1 MKVVFLDAATLPQ
14 RLEFD
19 PAYDIDYRAY
29 DSTSAPDVGER
40 IAGATVVITNKVK
53 LGAEVL
59 RAVPNLRLVA
69 VAAAG
74 TDNIDVEAAQE
85 LGIRVQNV
93 PDYGSESVAEH
104 AIATLF
110 AIRRQILIYAAA
122 AKDGRWTA
130 SSHFCWTGPT
140 IKDLGG
146 SRFGVVGR
154 GRIGEAAARLA
165 RGVGMTVHFAETPG
179 FPLKEDELPLDQIL
193 AESDAIT
200 LHLPLTPETKG
211 LINAESLKRMKAGG
225 VLINTGRGA
234 LVDPLALA
242 NALRSGA
249 VAGAAIDVLE
259 TEPPP
264 SDHPLLD
271 PTIPNLVLT
280 PHVAWAS
287 DRAQARLASRLQDLV
302 LEAASRY

>member
-1 MKVVFLDAATLPQ
+1 MPQ

-19 PAYDIDYRAY
+19 PAYGIDYQAY
-29 DSTSAPDVGER
+29 DSTSARDVAER
-40 IAGATVVITNKVK
+40 IAGATVVITNKVR
-53 LGAEVL
+53 LNAELL
-59 RAVPNLRLVA
+59 RAVPSLKLVA

-74 TDNIDVEAAQE
+74 TDNIDVATAQA

-93 PDYGSESVAEH
+93 PDYGSDSVAEH

-110 AIRRQILIYAAA
+110 AIRRQIQTYAAA
-122 AKDGRWTA
+122 AKDGRWTS

-154 GRIGEAAARLA
+154 GRIGEAAARIA
-165 RGVGMTVHFAETPG
+165 RGIGMTVHFAETPG
-179 FPLKEDELPLDQIL
+179 FPRKEDELPLDQLL

-211 LINAESLKRMKAGG
+211 LINAESLRHMKAGG

-242 NALRSGA
+242 DALRSGA
-249 VAGAAIDVLE
+249 IAGAAIDVLE
-259 TEPPP
+259 TEPPA

-271 PTIPNLVLT
+271 PAIPNLLLT

-287 DRAQARLASRLQDLV
+287 DRAQAKLASRLQDLV
-302 LEAASRY
+302 QEAAQRS

>member
-14 RLEFD
+14 DLRFD
-19 PAYDIDYRAY
+19 PNLDVDYRPFA
-29 DSTSAPDVGER
+29 SSAPDQVAER
-40 IAGATVVITNKVK
+40 IEDATVVITNKVR
-53 LGAEVL
+53 LDGPLL
-59 RAVPNLRLVA
+59 RTAPALRLIA

-74 TDNIDVEAAQE
+74 TDNIDVEAAE
-85 LGIRVQNV
+85 ARGIRVQNV

-110 AIRRQILIYAAA
+110 ALRREILGYAAA

-130 SSHFCWTGPT
+130 SSHFCWTGPR
-140 IKDLGG
+140 IRDLGG
-146 SRFGVVGR
+146 SRFGIVGR

-165 RGVGMTVHFAETPG
+165 RGVGMTVHFAQTPG
-179 FPLKEDELPLDQIL
+179 SACKDDELPLDAIL

-200 LHLPLTPETKG
+200 LHLPLTPQTKG
-211 LINAESLKRMKAGG
+211 LINAASLERMKAGA

-234 LVDPLALA
+234 LVDPVALA
-242 NALRSGA
+242 DALRSGSI
-249 VAGAAIDVLE
+249 AGAAIDVLE

-264 SDHPLLD
+264 QDHPLLD
-271 PTIPNLVLT
+271 PTIPNLLLT

-287 DRAQARLASRLQDLV
+287 DRAQARLASRLQELV
-302 LEAASRY
+302 GQQAQRS